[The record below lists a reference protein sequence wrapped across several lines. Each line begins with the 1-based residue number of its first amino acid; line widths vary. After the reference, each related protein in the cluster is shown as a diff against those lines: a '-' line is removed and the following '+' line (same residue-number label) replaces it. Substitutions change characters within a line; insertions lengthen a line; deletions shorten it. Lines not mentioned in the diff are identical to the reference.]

1 MRTRRNAWTG
11 LIALAAVIGAG
22 LVAPAS
28 ASADPLVGACY
39 KYPASTLHTVSS
51 AAPAIACDASHTAE
65 TYYVR
70 PLPDSFGLPSKATL
84 GAKISA
90 GQPCNV
96 ATMNVYLG
104 LADRVL
110 PSRWQIVP
118 LFPTDAQ
125 WAAGERWMRC
135 DIVLQGGLAL
145 KPITG
150 MAAAFVA
157 ANKPTVF
164 DFCTPKEPNATATSA
179 YPCKDPKKNWIKVL
193 DKELGGAGS
202 KFPGKSSVE
211 KSTRSVC
218 EKMGKK
224 YDGKVPYP
232 GWWAI
237 WPTSRGWSEGR
248 RSAQCFVPYGQY
260 LKELAQNA
268 AKPVPTPA
276 ASPAPAPSQQPSE
289 APAPVASPTPTA

>member
-1 MRTRRNAWTG
+1 MRTPRQ
-11 LIALAAVIGAG
+11 ALAGLLTVAALIGAG
-22 LVAPAS
+22 IIAPTA

-39 KYPASTLHTVSS
+39 DYPASTLHKVSS
-51 AAPAIACDASHTAE
+51 AAPTIGCDALHTAE

-70 PLPDSFGLPSKATL
+70 PLPDSFGPPSQASL

-90 GQPCNV
+90 GRPCTV
-96 ATMNVYLG
+96 ATMNAYLG
-104 LADRVL
+104 FPNREL
-110 PSRWQIVP
+110 PSRWLIVP
-118 LFPTDAQ
+118 LFPTDEQ

-135 DIVLQGGLAL
+135 DIVLQGGLEL
-145 KPITG
+145 KKIAGT
-150 MAAAFVA
+150 AVAFVA
-157 ANKPTVF
+157 ANPSVVF
-164 DFCTPKEPNATATSA
+164 DFCTPREPSATKTAA
-179 YPCKDPKKNWIKVL
+179 YPCKDAKKNWIKVL

-202 KFPGKSSVE
+202 KFPGKASVE
-211 KSTRSVC
+211 NSTRKLC

-237 WPTSRGWSEGR
+237 WPTKRGWSEGR

-268 AKPVPTPA
+268 PKPVPTPLPT
-276 ASPAPAPSQQPSE
+276 PAPTPE
-289 APAPVASPTPTA
+289 PVASPSPSA